1 MKYKA
6 YFLVFGNFFLIF
18 FILLSYNVYTA
29 PHRLTSMDNTITA
42 IIREPYPKLNQFF
55 IWYTQIADSILLA
68 FLTIITALI
77 FLRKKL
83 VVETI
88 WLIINVDGI
97 AGILNYGLKHFFMRQ
112 RPNLIHLV
120 TEHSYSFPSGH
131 SIGSMLFYGTLLFLL
146 PKFVKKTTTCF
157 LLQILLGIAI
167 LLIGI
172 SRIYL
177 GVHFPSDVLGGFSLG
192 LAWLLLT
199 YPVYINYQSKNPLLL
214 NNIKKRYF
222 K

>member
-1 MKYKA
+1 MKHKG
-6 YFLVFGNFFLIF
+6 YFLVFGSFFLIF

-29 PHRLTSMDNTITA
+29 PHRLTPMDNTITA

-55 IWYTQIADSILLA
+55 IWYTQVANSIV
-68 FLTIITALI
+68 LTILTIVTALI
-77 FLRKKL
+77 FFKKKL
-83 VVETI
+83 LVEAI
-88 WLIINVDGI
+88 WLIINVCCI

-112 RPNLIHLV
+112 RPDLLHLV

-131 SIGSMLFYGTLLFLL
+131 SIGSMVFYGTLLFLL
-146 PKFVKKTTTCF
+146 PQFVKQAKRCF
-157 LLQILLGIAI
+157 LLQSLLGLSI

-192 LAWLLLT
+192 LSWLLFT
-199 YPVYINYQSKNPLLL
+199 YPIYLNYQSKNAFLL
-214 NNIKKRYF
+214 NNIKKHYF